1 MIIQSALMRICDPNR
16 MGAFVAP
23 LNAMQFTMYILVPHI
38 ACRLIQQDLKCDM
51 DKAYDVMIKSADV
64 GASLHPVTEDDDDDE
79 FDRLLRANCR
89 AAKNTSYDSDNDDP
103 KATYEIVERA
113 PARVRKA
120 AGVNAVAGPSTKTME
135 MVPRPKPRQIRRVQ
149 IVDFDAIEVGPR

>member
-1 MIIQSALMRICDPNR
+1 MRICDPNR
-16 MGAFVAP
+16 MAAFVAP

-51 DKAYDVMIKSADV
+51 DKAYDIMIKSADV
-64 GASLHPVTEDDDDDE
+64 GASLHPVNPEDDDDDE

-120 AGVNAVAGPSTKTME
+120 AVGQRCCRSFNADDGNGSSTETE
-135 MVPRPKPRQIRRVQ
+135 ANTLGSDCRL
-149 IVDFDAIEVGPR
+149 